1 MVRVLSYIFYNNQKS
16 LDLDLIIEK
25 TPEIPSVNIEYETIE
40 IDGGE
45 ALTKVKR
52 FKDIP
57 FKFDFAYFADP
68 EEYLMKKSRIDNWLL
83 NSIGKYLIYSLDEFT
98 AYKVKQVSIDS
109 TTTTSRIMRHF
120 SVTFTCQGLKYMTSG
135 LETKTITSSGITLN
149 NFGSYESK
157 PLLKIYGS
165 GNISV
170 SIGSNTFAI
179 NNVSSYVNVDS
190 EIKECYKDATNKGRD
205 MTGDWPVLPIGSSLI
220 SWAGNITKVEITPR
234 WRCY

>member
-1 MVRVLSYIFYNNQKS
+1 LRSYIFYNNQNS
-16 LDLDLIIEK
+16 NDLDLIIEK

-45 ALTKVKR
+45 TLTKVKR

-57 FKFDFAYFADP
+57 FKFDFAYFATP
-68 EEYLMKKSRIDNWLL
+68 EEYLTKKSRIDNWLL
-83 NSIGKYLIYSLDEFT
+83 NSIGKYLTYSLDEFT
-98 AYKVKQVSIDS
+98 SYKVKQVEIST

-120 SVTFTCQGLKYMTSG
+120 SVTFTCQGLKYMASG
-135 LETKTITSSGITLN
+135 LKPIGVVNGATLN

-157 PLLKIYGS
+157 PLVKIYGT

-170 SIGSNTFAI
+170 SISDKSFTI
-179 NNVSSYVNVDS
+179 NNVSSYVSVDS
-190 EIKECYKDATNKGRD
+190 EIKECYKDSTNKGKD
-205 MTGDWPVLPIGSSLI
+205 MVGDWPVLPIGPSVI
-220 SWAGNITKVEITPR
+220 SWTGTVSKIEITPR